1 MIISRCVIEWLPV
14 LYEYHSKQQQSP
26 EEVQYESRLLLIYFL
41 LFDDSQTT
49 NEGIIPSDIV
59 VDLKK

>member
-1 MIISRCVIEWLPV
+1 MIISRCVMEWLPV
-14 LYEYHSKQQQSP
+14 LYEYHSKQQPSP
-26 EEVQYESRLLLIYFL
+26 EKVEYESRLLMIYFL
-41 LFDDSQTT
+41 LFDDNQTT